1 MGKNYHVVPHEQGWA
16 VKGEGSQ
23 RASSVQETQQQAIDV
38 GRQLAQSQHSELR
51 IHGRDGRIR
60 DSDSY
65 GNDPI
70 PPRDRKH

>member
-1 MGKNYHVVPHEQGWA
+1 MKKNYHVVPHEQGWA
-16 VKGEGSQ
+16 VKAEGSQ
-23 RASSVQETQQQAIDV
+23 RASAVQPTQQQAIDV

-65 GNDPI
+65 GNDPV
-70 PPRDRKH
+70 PPRDQKH